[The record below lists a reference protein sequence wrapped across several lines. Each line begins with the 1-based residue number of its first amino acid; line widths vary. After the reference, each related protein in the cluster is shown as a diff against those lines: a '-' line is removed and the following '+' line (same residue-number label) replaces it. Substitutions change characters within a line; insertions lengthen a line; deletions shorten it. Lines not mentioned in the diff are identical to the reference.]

1 MKLEYRNL
9 EAFGCR
15 RSNLHLTLMRTL
27 TRIGYPIIR
36 SRGLD
41 VVARNLRRLLGADRC
56 FAKVE
61 LTPDARFAFPVYDS
75 YWGSHVYRH
84 MPYEPALARLF
95 ANLARLN
102 FAFLD
107 CGANFGFWSAVITS
121 KEFGAHNC
129 VAIESSSETYAGLLQ
144 TAALNG
150 DRFRCIH
157 RAVWEHGSRSIGF
170 REGGRHAGRHVA
182 SEDVNAH
189 PANALRLFAPA
200 ECEVDVETIS
210 IDEVAKSLKYD
221 ALLVK
226 IDVEGSELHAIDGA
240 TESAA
245 QDSVFVYED
254 HGADS
259 ENRIT
264 GGLMDRGFRIYF
276 PDASGRVERIRE
288 LSQLTAIKCNKR
300 NGYNLLAT
308 KGDGPF
314 SRAVTG
320 SA

>member
-1 MKLEYRNL
+1 MKLEYKNL

-15 RSNLHLTLMRTL
+15 RSNRHLTLMRTL
-27 TRIGYPIIR
+27 TRAGYPIIR

-41 VVARNLRRLLGADRC
+41 IIARNLRRLLGADQC
-56 FAKVE
+56 FAKIE

-75 YWGSHVYRH
+75 YWGSHIYRH

-95 ANLARLN
+95 ARLARLD
-102 FAFLD
+102 FAFVD

-121 KEFGAHNC
+121 KEFGAHDC

-150 DRFRCIH
+150 NRFKCIH
-157 RAVWEHGSRSIGF
+157 KAVWDRGAKSIGF

-182 SEDVNAH
+182 SDDVNAH
-189 PANALRLFAPA
+189 PANAPRLFTPI
-200 ECEVDVETIS
+200 EHEVDIETIS
-210 IDEVAKSLKYD
+210 IDEVANSLD
-221 ALLVK
+221 CVALLVK

-254 HGADS
+254 HGADR
-259 ENRIT
+259 ENRVT
-264 GGLMDRGFRIYF
+264 AGLLNRGFQIYL
-276 PDASGRVERIRE
+276 PDAAGRVERITK
-288 LSQLTAIKCNKR
+288 LGQLTAIKSNTR

-308 KGDGPF
+308 RGAGPF
-314 SRAVTG
+314 TRAATA